1 MPNAPTKRPKI
12 LVVDDEKVM
21 RELLTLHL
29 RDAGYEVL
37 AAEDPVAAGPLVLKE
52 KPDLLIVDVHMPYM
66 TGYEFVAALKSD
78 PETRDIPVIFL
89 STDDDVADQARKLGA
104 AAFLSKPV
112 TVDKLL
118 KAVALVAK

>member
-1 MPNAPTKRPKI
+1 MPNAPTKRLRI

-21 RELLTLHL
+21 RELLMLHL
-29 RDAGYEVL
+29 KEAGYEVL

-89 STDDDVADQARKLGA
+89 STDDDVADQARTLGA

-118 KAVALVAK
+118 KAVGLFAK